1 MARKKKQPEEVEEE
15 DVETP
20 YEDESAFD
28 ELMENPRLPQMRGE
42 LPTETSYDKALNIL
56 TVTEDEQLEIMT
68 RATPIS
74 AKASAVAYSMC
85 FTFRSRYAKGR
96 IDQINRLAVS
106 MGGEGRKEIVSSLNA
121 NSGAFEIPGMGEGA
135 NSSPFMPAA
144 EE

>member
-1 MARKKKQPEEVEEE
+1 MARKKKQPDEEE
-15 DVETP
+15 EIEER

-28 ELMENPRLPQMRGE
+28 ELMENPRLPQSRGE
-42 LPTETSYDKALNIL
+42 LPMETSYDKALNIL
-56 TVTEDEQLEIMT
+56 TVIEDEPLEIMT

-85 FTFRSRYAKGR
+85 FTFRSRYTKGR

-106 MGGEGRKEIVSSLNA
+106 MGGKGRDEIVRSLSA
-121 NSGAFEIPGMGEGA
+121 NSGAFEIPGGDMGGA
-135 NSSPFMPAA
+135 DTSPFMPAS